1 MPTNAYQLGRSI
13 SVARIERIDTGAE
26 IIPKATSDGLAMTML
41 TDPAGLRQVGP
52 VARSLSPRIYN
63 TTLVLADT
71 EYSQAL
77 ASGLKRLLV
86 CTQDLTAFRVAFQT
100 GLVAAPTAP
109 YLAVPASTG
118 PLSLRYCR
126 ASSAR
131 ARSVFACAQHSRPCR
146 YMPDES

>member
-109 YLAVPASTG
+109 YLAVPASTQYYEDG
-118 PLSLRYCR
+118 LHVEGQLT
-126 ASSAR
+126 
-131 ARSVFACAQHSRPCR
+131 VFVAGSTAGKVVQIV
-146 YMPDES
+146 EWT